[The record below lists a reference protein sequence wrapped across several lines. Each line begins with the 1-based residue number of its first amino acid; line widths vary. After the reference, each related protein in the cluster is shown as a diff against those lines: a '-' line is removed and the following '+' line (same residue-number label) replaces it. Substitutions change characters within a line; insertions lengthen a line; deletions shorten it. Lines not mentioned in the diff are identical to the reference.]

1 MRAMQIE
8 PLSTELIERYLRSR
22 QLRFFRS
29 DDGEEFM
36 MVLSN
41 YERGK
46 LHVNLRINGLRP
58 DILEISVSPAGYYQA
73 SERPRLMELVNEWN
87 RDTHWPKAFVRETAA
102 PSRVSVVGES
112 AYLLTDGIHLAAL
125 GNFIKSTVEYG
136 ADLIEKI
143 EQAICLPS
151 ADALEEWMDRTG

>member
-1 MRAMQIE
+1 MQIE
-8 PLSTELIERYLRSR
+8 PLSTELIERYLCSR

-29 DDGEEFM
+29 DDGGEFM

-58 DILEISVSPAGYYQA
+58 DILEISVSPARYYHA

-87 RDTHWPKAFVRETAA
+87 RDNHWPKAFVRETAA
-102 PSRVSVVGES
+102 TNYVNVVGES
-112 AYLLTDGIHLAAL
+112 AYLLTDGVHLAAL
-125 GNFIKSTVEYG
+125 GNFIRSTVEYG
-136 ADLIEKI
+136 ADLIDKI